1 MERSPRPATPRRWT
15 AVVVALAGFAVIGVT
30 VDARAA
36 DAPTVVV
43 AAADRAASTAATA
56 PPADAAA
63 ADAPVVS
70 VAPFLPSV
78 VVVGDSLTVGIEP
91 YFAALLPDRAGRVA
105 VDARV
110 GRPTSEGLTV
120 LSRQKVEP
128 GAIVVLA
135 LGTNDGADRAAFARR
150 IDEGMALATGA
161 STVIWFTIW
170 RGGPV
175 EPLNA
180 ALAAAAARYPT
191 MRIVDWAGAVAA
203 HREWMA
209 RDGVHSSPTGYRA
222 RAAMLAAAVESCCV
236 VSSDR

>member
-1 MERSPRPATPRRWT
+1 
-15 AVVVALAGFAVIGVT
+15 VVALAAFAVVGAT
-30 VDARAA
+30 VDVRAA
-36 DAPTVVV
+36 DAPIAAVV
-43 AAADRAASTAATA
+43 AADRAL
-56 PPADAAA
+56 PPAAAEPPA
-63 ADAPVVS
+63 AEAPGTP
-70 VAPFLPSV
+70 VAPFLPGV

-120 LSRQKVEP
+120 LARQKVEP

-150 IDEGMALATGA
+150 IDEGMALAAGA
-161 STVIWFTIW
+161 SAVLWFTVW

-180 ALAAAAARYPT
+180 ALADAADRYPT

-209 RDGVHSSPTGYRA
+209 YDGVHSGPIGYRA
-222 RAAMLAAAVESCCV
+222 RAAMLAAAVESCCTRIDV
-236 VSSDR
+236 AG